1 MFSSVMAASLACQN
15 VATRMWY
22 RMARSGALPRVVGTV
37 DGGRKTPTVALGV
50 QFVLSMALGL
60 AGGAWLG
67 PDKIFILLVG
77 FCVVIAVI
85 LVYSLGN
92 VGVVVYYWRHRRS
105 EFNWLLHFV
114 FPVGT
119 TAVLIYSLIQSF
131 RPFPASPYNW
141 SPVIVGV
148 WMLLGIAILVGLK
161 MRGNEAWLLKAGD
174 IIEERPDT
182 GDQLMEM
189 HKI

>member
-1 MFSSVMAASLACQN
+1 MV
-15 VATRMWY
+15 
-22 RMARSGALPRVVGTV
+22 
-37 DGGRKTPTVALGV
+37 
-50 QFVLSMALGL
+50 LGL
-60 AGGAWLG
+60 AGGAWLQ
-67 PDKIFILLVG
+67 PDKLFILLVG

-92 VGVVVYYWRHRRS
+92 IGVVVYYWRHRRN

-141 SPVIVGV
+141 SPVIIGV
-148 WMLLGIAILVGLK
+148 WMLLGILILAVLK

-182 GDQLMEM
+182 ADQLEEM